1 MKLLVT
7 GGAGFMGSSFIRH
20 MLSSHDVSIT
30 TIDALTYASDMDS
43 LSSVVGKKNFKFI
56 KGDISERDLVF
67 DIVRDER
74 PDVIVNFAAE
84 THVDNSIKDSSL
96 FLRSNVLGTA
106 SLLDAVNRFSIPRF
120 HQIST
125 DEVYGDLP
133 LDSADSFYESS
144 PLRPNNPYS
153 ATKASADLLALSYHR
168 TYGTPVTISRS
179 VNNYGPFQNREKLIP
194 MVIDRVMKG
203 ERIPVYSKG
212 ENIRSWIYVEDH
224 SRAVEKIL
232 LSGRIGEIYNISSG
246 YEERNIDVVKYII
259 RKLGAAESLIEFS
272 PDRPGHDK
280 RYSLDTE
287 KMESELGFKPSSLFM
302 RDLIEPSPGI
312 RRKTA
317 KSDNSSSL

>member
-74 PDVIVNFAAE
+74 PDAIVNFAAE

-194 MVIDRVMKG
+194 MVIDKAMKG

-232 LSGRIGEIYNISSG
+232 LRGRIGEIYNISSG

-287 KMESELGFKPSSLFM
+287 KMESELGFKPSLSFHEGLDRTIAWYM
-302 RDLIEPSPGI
+302 
-312 RRKTA
+312 K
-317 KSDNSSSL
+317 KNSQI

>member
-56 KGDISERDLVF
+56 KGDISDRDLVF
-67 DIVRDER
+67 DIIRDER

-153 ATKASADLLALSYHR
+153 ATKASADLLTLSYHR

-259 RKLGAAESLIEFS
+259 RKLGAAESLIKFS

-287 KMESELGFKPSSLFM
+287 KMESELGFKPSLSFHEGLDRTIAWYM
-302 RDLIEPSPGI
+302 
-312 RRKTA
+312 K
-317 KSDNSSSL
+317 KNSQI

>member
-56 KGDISERDLVF
+56 KGDISERDFVF
-67 DIVRDER
+67 DIIRDER

-232 LSGRIGEIYNISSG
+232 LRGRIGEIYNISSG

-259 RKLGAAESLIEFS
+259 RKLGAAESLIKFS

-287 KMESELGFKPSSLFM
+287 KMESELGFKPSLSFHEGLDRTIAWYM
-302 RDLIEPSPGI
+302 
-312 RRKTA
+312 K
-317 KSDNSSSL
+317 KNSQI

>member
-74 PDVIVNFAAE
+74 PDAIVNFAAE

-194 MVIDRVMKG
+194 MAIDKAMKG

-212 ENIRSWIYVEDH
+212 KNIRSWIYVEDH

-287 KMESELGFKPSSLFM
+287 KMESELGFKPSLSFHEGLD
-302 RDLIEPSPGI
+302 RTIAWYKE
-312 RRKTA
+312 K
-317 KSDNSSSL
+317 NSQI

>member
-56 KGDISERDLVF
+56 KGDISDRDLVF
-67 DIVRDER
+67 DIIRDER

-232 LSGRIGEIYNISSG
+232 LRGRIGEIYNISSG

-287 KMESELGFKPSSLFM
+287 MMESELGFKPSLSFHEGLDRTIAWYM
-302 RDLIEPSPGI
+302 
-312 RRKTA
+312 K
-317 KSDNSSSL
+317 KNSQI

>member
-74 PDVIVNFAAE
+74 PDAIVNFAAE

-232 LSGRIGEIYNISSG
+232 LRGRIGEIYNISSG

-287 KMESELGFKPSSLFM
+287 KMESELGFKPSLSFHEGLDRTIAWYM
-302 RDLIEPSPGI
+302 
-312 RRKTA
+312 K
-317 KSDNSSSL
+317 KNSQI